1 MIADAIQALRSAL
14 QPCRNRESSSAYLTQ
29 ATDTL
34 QDRLQSCSPG
44 SAELTRAIERVE
56 AAFSGNDGWP
66 LIKHCFER
74 DVDRSAFVKRLVRNH
89 VSTTQV
95 GLEHVRRKTSDAQLD
110 TAATQ
115 LCSALRPHIREEI
128 VNRWSR
134 AEDTGVHVTE
144 GGAIAVGIPG
154 TDLRLS
160 LMDAGFSREGLNLSQ
175 VEVTQLL
182 LARPAGTPPGTT
194 LLDSMPTLTQG
205 HALASFRMIGA
216 AVRVDGSLPPGLDPE
231 AVRGVAA
238 AAHDALSHVTGTLAE
253 REPLARFFHWVGDDL
268 RAGQS
273 RQAIAT
279 IRAQTSPQ
287 EDLRSDEIARALLA
301 SGQDVRRAN
310 GLRIGVERHRAAFH
324 YDRAAQP
331 RLAAEQYLAAAK
343 IFAVA
348 GDRMMAAGN
357 YANAAEK
364 LSACETFTPMVT
376 ALAHAIELYGDDF
389 RAVSKLGSRC
399 AEVFAARGFHISAA
413 MVHELVVTRFD
424 VLERGAGVNVAALD
438 ALIAEHVA
446 KAEAAFAA
454 VGLSAYDENVPSLI
468 RAAIDA
474 RLDRFT
480 TAEGLQGDG
489 YRILFEDHSDMV
501 SAEEFDKNASTE
513 WILLRRGASTASHQ
527 VYELMTSATRHALFS
542 SGSPHPYLRQPL
554 TASDFIDGID
564 ALDMLTA
571 ATAGTVAAGSV
582 VPETTP
588 QMETNLTTEWTR
600 L

>member
-1 MIADAIQALRSAL
+1 MS
-14 QPCRNRESSSAYLTQ
+14 E
-29 ATDTL
+29 
-34 QDRLQSCSPG
+34 
-44 SAELTRAIERVE
+44 
-56 AAFSGNDGWP
+56 
-66 LIKHCFER
+66 
-74 DVDRSAFVKRLVRNH
+74 
-89 VSTTQV
+89 
-95 GLEHVRRKTSDAQLD
+95 AQLD
-110 TAATQ
+110 TVATQ
-115 LCSALRPHIREEI
+115 LSSALRPHIREEI
-128 VNRWSR
+128 VNRWAH

-144 GGAIAVGIPG
+144 GGFIAVGIPG

-160 LMDAGFSREGLNLSQ
+160 LMDAGLSHQGLNLTQ
-175 VEVTQLL
+175 AEVTRLL
-182 LARPAGTPPGTT
+182 LARPDGAPPGTT
-194 LLDSMPTLTQG
+194 LLDSMPALAQA

-216 AVRVDGSLPPGLDPE
+216 AVGADGSLLPGLDPE
-231 AVRGVAA
+231 ALRSVAA
-238 AAHDALSHVTGTLAE
+238 AAHDALSQVTVSLAE

-279 IRAQTSPQ
+279 IRAQTLPP
-287 EDLRSDEIARALLA
+287 ENLGSDAIARGLLA
-301 SGQDVRRAN
+301 SGEDVRRAN
-310 GLRIGVERHRAAFH
+310 GLRVGVDRHRAAFH

-343 IFAVA
+343 IFAAA
-348 GDRMMAAGN
+348 GDRVMAAGH
-357 YANAAEK
+357 YASAAEK

-376 ALAHAIELYGDDF
+376 ALAHAIEIYGDDF

-399 AEVFAARGFHISAA
+399 AEVFAGRGFHISAA
-413 MVHELVVTRFD
+413 MVHELVVNRFD
-424 VLERGAGVNVAALD
+424 VLGRNAGVNAAALD
-438 ALIAEHVA
+438 ALIADHVA

-454 VGLSAYDENVPSLI
+454 VGLPADDENVPSLI

-501 SAEEFDKNASTE
+501 SAEEFDRNAPTE
-513 WILLRRGASTASHQ
+513 WILLRRGASTAPHQ

-542 SGSPHPYLRQPL
+542 SGSPHPYLRRPL

-564 ALDMLTA
+564 ALDLLTA
-571 ATAGTVAAGSV
+571 ATVVAGSYM
-582 VPETTP
+582 PEATR
-588 QMETNLTTEWTR
+588 NLEPSVTSEWTR

>member
-1 MIADAIQALRSAL
+1 MISDVIQALRSAVH
-14 QPCRNRESSSAYLTQ
+14 PCRSRESSSAHLTQ
-29 ATDTL
+29 AMNTL
-34 QDRLQSCSPG
+34 QDRLQRCSPG
-44 SAELTRAIERVE
+44 SAELTKAIEQVE
-56 AAFSGNDGWP
+56 AAFTGNDGWP

-89 VSTTQV
+89 ISTTSV
-95 GLEHVRRKTSDAQLD
+95 GFEHVRRRTSEAELN
-110 TAATQ
+110 TVTTQ
-115 LCSALRPHIREEI
+115 LCSALRPHIREDI
-128 VNRWSR
+128 VNRWSH
-134 AEDTGVHVTE
+134 AEATGVHLSE
-144 GGAIAVGIPG
+144 GGFIAVGIPG

-160 LMDAGFSREGLNLSQ
+160 LMDTGFLHHGLNLTQ
-175 VEVTQLL
+175 AEVTRLL
-182 LARPAGTPPGTT
+182 LARPDGTLPGTT
-194 LLDSMPTLTQG
+194 LLDSMPTFMQD
-205 HALASFRMIGA
+205 HALATFRIIGV
-216 AVRVDGSLPPGLDPE
+216 AVGPDGSLLPGLDPE
-231 AVRGVAA
+231 AVRSVAA
-238 AAHDALSHVTGTLAE
+238 AAHDALTQVTGSLAE
-253 REPLARFFHWVGDDL
+253 RESLARFFHWVGDDL

-279 IRAQTSPQ
+279 IRAQTPPP
-287 EDLRSDEIARALLA
+287 EDLRSDGVARALLA
-301 SGQDVRRAN
+301 SGEDVRRAN

-331 RLAAEQYLAAAK
+331 RLAAEQYLAAAR
-343 IFAVA
+343 IFALA

-376 ALAHAIELYGDDF
+376 ALAHAIEIYGDDF
-389 RAVSKLGSRC
+389 RAVSKLGTRC

-413 MVHELVVTRFD
+413 MVHELMVTRFD
-424 VLERGAGVNVAALD
+424 VLERNAGVNTAALD
-438 ALIAEHVA
+438 ALIADHVA

-474 RLDRFT
+474 RLDHFT

-513 WILLRRGASTASHQ
+513 WVLLRRGASTASHQ
-527 VYELMTSATRHALFS
+527 VYELMTSATRYALFS
-542 SGSPHPYLRQPL
+542 SGSPHPYLREPL
-554 TASDFIDGID
+554 TASDFVDGID

-571 ATAGTVAAGSV
+571 ATVAAGSDI
-582 VPETTP
+582 PETTP
-588 QMETNLTTEWTR
+588 QPETNLTTEWTR